1 MAAGGFKM
9 SLGGLKAKPGLKG
22 AGLKGASA
30 QNGTKPKKA
39 LLGDDEPEDTNK
51 AQEIAAFDAAQ
62 GGAIDINGPAEK
74 KGPLVI
80 PSLPNRNW
88 REEARKRQLE
98 KAPHTKQQ
106 NAEDVVMEEPEKEV
120 VYGLTVPTKPAS
132 AGDSSQGTAEA
143 MDVDSKTA
151 DGEDLTDAQR
161 LEKAALEHLL
171 NGKSTDTQRVVPAIT
186 DEEALANDLVDAPD
200 EPDLDAYEATP
211 IEGFGLA
218 MLRGMGWKDSDG
230 ESRLKNGAKAP
241 KEVKRR
247 PALLGIGAKEDAAKD
262 VELGEF
268 NSKARPKKGQ
278 KDAPAGYNPVTLRN
292 KKTGEIISEEEL
304 KKKLESQDI
313 VQDEKPREKE
323 SRRRDDDYDSDR
335 KRSRRDDRDR
345 DRRRDD
351 DYDSERRR
359 DRDRKDDRRRDKYD
373 EDSDRR
379 REKRRDRED
388 DYDSERR
395 SEKRRDRDR
404 RDRSKSP
411 RDDRRRDRYRSRSRD
426 SKDRRSRRDR
436 SRSRDDEDRR
446 RRRKER
452 DRDDERDDRRRR
464 DKDER
469 SSRK

>member
-1 MAAGGFKM
+1 M

-22 AGLKGASA
+22 AGLKNSSA
-30 QNGTKPKKA
+30 QNGPKPKKA

-98 KAPHTKQQ
+98 KAPHTKQ
-106 NAEDVVMEEPEKEV
+106 NGEDVVMDEPEKEV
-120 VYGLTVPTKPAS
+120 VYGLTVPTKPA
-132 AGDSSQGTAEA
+132 AGEAPREATAEA
-143 MDVDSKTA
+143 MDVDAKVE
-151 DGEDLTDAQR
+151 DGEPLTDAQR
-161 LEKAALEHLL
+161 LENAALEHLL
-171 NGKSTDTQRVVPAIT
+171 NGKTTDTQRVVPAIT
-186 DEEALANDLVDAPD
+186 DEQALANDLLDAPD

-230 ESRLKNGAKAP
+230 ESRLGQKNGSKAP

-268 NSKARPKKGQ
+268 NSKARPKTGQ
-278 KDAPAGYNPVTLRN
+278 KDAPAGYTPVTLRN
-292 KKTGEIISEEEL
+292 KKTGEVISEEEL
-304 KKKLESQDI
+304 KRKLESQEI
-313 VQDEKPREKE
+313 LGEEKPRAEPREKE
-323 SRRRDDDYDSDR
+323 ARRRDEEHDSDR
-335 KRSRRDDRDR
+335 RGSRRDDRDR
-345 DRRRDD
+345 DRRRDDRKGD

-373 EDSDRR
+373 DDDSDRR
-379 REKRRDRED
+379 REKRRDRSRSRSPRD
-388 DYDSERR
+388 D
-395 SEKRRDRDR
+395 KRRDR
-404 RDRSKSP
+404 
-411 RDDRRRDRYRSRSRD
+411 Y
-426 SKDRRSRRDR
+426 RSRRDR
-436 SRSRDDEDRR
+436 SRSRDDEERR

-452 DRDDERDDRRRR
+452 DYDDKRDERDDRRRR
-464 DKDER
+464 DKRDRDDR
-469 SSRK
+469 SARR